1 MATPVHHESGQGP
14 APGAGGFTPRSSPPA
29 RSSTLR
35 RYWGIYAALWRNSV
49 VREMGFK
56 TNFLLWIVVELL
68 WFILQITFINVIYSH
83 TDRIGDWTRWQVV
96 LLVATSHFIQQIF
109 TALFL
114 TNCVEISEYIRT
126 GKLDFML
133 LLPINTRFIISLRKV
148 DLGGFVNAASALV
161 VMFYCAQRLNLSPS
175 AAQIIGFA
183 LLCVAGLLVH
193 YSLLFL
199 LSCVS
204 FWTVRAQGIVWGY
217 YNLFNISRLPDAA
230 FQGFF
235 KVLFSYALPMLL
247 VANVPAKLILNR
259 LSSPGEMLLLVAMS
273 VGCFFVSDALWR
285 FSLRRYTSASS

>member
-1 MATPVHHESGQGP
+1 MASTLPPSPATNATPP
-14 APGAGGFTPRSSPPA
+14 A
-29 RSSTLR
+29 STIG
-35 RYWGIYAALWRNSV
+35 RYGSIYAALWRNSV

-56 TNFLLWIVVELL
+56 SNFILWILVELL
-68 WFILQITFINVIYSH
+68 WFALQITFISVIYRH
-83 TDRIGDWTRWQVV
+83 TETIGDWTRWQVV

-126 GKLDFML
+126 GRLDFML
-133 LLPINTRFIISLRKV
+133 LLPINTRFIISFRKV
-148 DLGGFVNAASALV
+148 DLGGFVNAASAV
-161 VMFYCAQRLNLSPS
+161 GVMIYCARRLDLHPTMIQL
-175 AAQIIGFA
+175 AGFL
-183 LLCVAGLLVH
+183 LLCGAGLLVH

-230 FQGFF
+230 FHGFF
-235 KVLFSYALPMLL
+235 KALFSYALPMLL
-247 VANVPAKLILNR
+247 VANVPAKLMLTK
-259 LSSPGEMLLLVAMS
+259 LASPFEMLLLLAMS
-273 VGCFFVSDALWR
+273 AVCFVVSDALWR